1 METAA
6 LPTLLILGAGGHGRV
21 VADAAQRQGAWA
33 AIAATDRNADRCR
46 GELLP
51 GVALR
56 PPAALDEAQAVGQAV
71 HVVVHVAVGDNAA
84 RRRESEAVGL
94 QCLAT
99 VIHPQASVSPHA
111 HLATGCLV
119 AAQAVVAP
127 RARVGHGVIVNHG
140 AVVDHDVTVGDF
152 THVAPGARLGGG
164 VSIGAGVL
172 VGAGAAVLPGRKV
185 CDGVIIGAGAVVNRD
200 IDEPGT
206 WAGLPA
212 RRIS

>member
-1 METAA
+1 MENDT
-6 LPTLLILGAGGHGRV
+6 LSTLLILGAGGHGRV
-21 VADAAQRQGAWA
+21 VADAAQRQAAWA
-33 AIAATDRNADRCR
+33 GVAATDRNASRCS

-56 PPAALDEAQAVGQAV
+56 PLAALDGAPA
-71 HVVVHVAVGDNAA
+71 VHVAVGDNAA

-94 QCLAT
+94 QRLAT
-99 VIHPQASVSPHA
+99 VIHPQASVSRHA
-111 HLATGCLV
+111 HIASGCLV
-119 AAQAVVAP
+119 AAQSVVAP
-127 RARVGHGVIVNHG
+127 CARLGHGVIVNHG

-172 VGAGAAVLPGRKV
+172 VGAGACVLPGLKV
-185 CDGVIIGAGAVVNRD
+185 CDGAVIGAGAVVNRD
-200 IDEPGT
+200 IEETGT

-212 RRIS
+212 RRIA

>member
-1 METAA
+1 MTKEGDV
-6 LPTLLILGAGGHGRV
+6 LSTLLILGAGGHGRV

-33 AIAATDRNADRCR
+33 RIAGTDRDAARCH

-56 PPAALDEAQAVGQAV
+56 PQAALDDAPA
-71 HVVVHVAVGDNAA
+71 VHVAVGDNTA

-94 QCLAT
+94 QRLVT
-99 VIHPQASVSPHA
+99 IFHPQASVSHHA
-111 HLATGCLV
+111 HIASGCLV
-119 AAQAVVAP
+119 AAQAVVGP
-127 RARVGHGVIVNHG
+127 CARLGHGVIVNHG

-164 VSIGAGVL
+164 VSLGTGVL
-172 VGAGAAVLPGRKV
+172 VGANASVLPGRKV
-185 CDGVIIGAGAVVNRD
+185 CDGAVIGAGAVVNRD
-200 IDEPGT
+200 IEEPGT

-212 RRIS
+212 RRIA

>member
-6 LPTLLILGAGGHGRV
+6 LPTLMILGAGGHGRV

-33 AIAATDRNADRCR
+33 AIAATDRNGDRCR

-56 PPAALDEAQAVGQAV
+56 LPVALDEAQA
-71 HVVVHVAVGDNAA
+71 VHVAVGDNAA

-94 QCLAT
+94 QRLAT

-111 HLATGCLV
+111 QLAGGCLV

-127 RARVGHGVIVNHG
+127 CARVGHGVIVNHG

-172 VGAGAAVLPGRKV
+172 VGAGASVLPGRRV
-185 CDGVIIGAGAVVNRD
+185 CDGAIIGAGAVVNRD

-212 RRIS
+212 RRIA

>member
-1 METAA
+1 MEDDTVSS
-6 LPTLLILGAGGHGRV
+6 LLILGAGGHGRV

-33 AIAATDRNADRCR
+33 AVAATDRNASRCS

-56 PPAALDEAQAVGQAV
+56 APAALDEAPS
-71 HVVVHVAVGDNAA
+71 VHVAVGDNAA
-84 RRRESEAVGL
+84 RRRECEAVGL
-94 QCLAT
+94 HRLAT

-111 HLATGCLV
+111 QLAGGCLV

-127 RARVGHGVIVNHG
+127 YARLGHGVIVNHA
-140 AVVDHDVTVGDF
+140 AVVDHDAAVGAF

-172 VGAGAAVLPGRKV
+172 VGAGASVLPGRKV
-185 CDGVIIGAGAVVNRD
+185 CDGAVIGAGAVVNRD

-212 RRIS
+212 RRIA